1 MSSVLRSALRAANTA
16 YKQINHKTTR
26 RVFSGFCRPVWH
38 MSSQTNSHASNQLCG
53 CGCRSL
59 IHTKGE
65 GELVNFLREEIIAE
79 KKGLKMKSLPKE
91 LDGFVVKTDG
101 ADLELI
107 KSGAQETI
115 TISLNVN
122 HSVDTD
128 IEPQVD
134 QKADNLDLDLKSKP
148 NFEVDITRGGQT
160 LSFSCSYTEAGQEEV
175 DEAGYNDAFTIN
187 EVSLFEGELE
197 DNTYSVS
204 GDVLDGNLYDIFMT
218 VLEEKG
224 ISSEFADKLSD
235 IATAHEHSLYINMLE
250 KLSKFSSK

>member
-1 MSSVLRSALRAANTA
+1 MSS
-16 YKQINHKTTR
+16 KTN
-26 RVFSGFCRPVWH
+26 F
-38 MSSQTNSHASNQLCG
+38 HASNQLCG

-65 GELVNFLREEIIAE
+65 GELVNFLREEIAAE
-79 KKGLKMKSLPKE
+79 KKAMKMKTLPKD
-91 LDGFVVKTDG
+91 LDGFVIKTDG
-101 ADLELI
+101 ADLELT
-107 KSGAQETI
+107 KSGPEETI
-115 TISLNVN
+115 KVSLNVN

-134 QKADNLDLDLKSKP
+134 PKADNLDLDLKAKP

-160 LSFSCSYTEAGQEEV
+160 LSFSCSFTEAGQEEV
-175 DEAGYNDAFTIN
+175 DEGGYNDAFTIN

-235 IATAHEHSLYINMLE
+235 IATAHEHGLYINMLE